1 VTHRPLVRLR
11 ATRDFERDGVR
22 YREGEALLLEQR
34 IAELLIAC
42 GDCEADG
49 TIAVPWPR
57 GVPALLRKAYSAE

>member
-42 GDCEADG
+42 GDLQRIVTKPLRDEARPIG
-49 TIAVPWPR
+49 FA
-57 GVPALLRKAYSAE
+57 